1 MSRDTEPTPP
11 AGFGHPVGG
20 LLVVAATLAGCVVP
34 VQAPYTAA
42 PASYWAAWPAPP
54 DFMASHVPA
63 GHDTAVRIDPAAV
76 YGLADLIDFAHRTN
90 PATRQAWEQARAAA
104 AGVARAEAAY
114 YPTLFVLG
122 AGGIERAAFPSPMG
136 SFSVEGPTVRPEA
149 QLQWILFDF
158 GRRSSDVEHGREDL
172 FQANFA
178 FNRALQ
184 EVAFAVSRNYFHLDA
199 SRGRVT
205 AARATLQA
213 ATAVEDAIRARRER
227 GLATLP
233 ELLLAEQDH
242 ARAAFELEAA
252 LGAVADAQA
261 ALAESLGIPPTALMR
276 VADLSAVALPTG
288 LTDPVEQIIDRTLR
302 RRPDLG
308 ARLAA
313 VRAREAAERRAFA
326 EFWPRLAFSGSAD
339 ESVLWYRAA
348 PPPARFTM
356 NDTEYQALFKLEWT
370 LFDGLDR
377 ENALRQ
383 ARSLRGAAAA
393 DLAARE
399 LQAVRE
405 VWQACSDV
413 KTALR
418 KYDYARA
425 LLAASQA
432 AYESTLESYRSA
444 GLATVLDLL
453 TAQRDLARART
464 TLIESRAELLTA
476 FAALAFAAG
485 DG

>member
-1 MSRDTEPTPP
+1 M
-11 AGFGHPVGG
+11 
-20 LLVVAATLAGCVVP
+20 P
-34 VQAPYTAA
+34 VQAPYAAA
-42 PASYWAAWPAPP
+42 PASWWAPWPAPP
-54 DFMASHVPA
+54 DFLASRAPA
-63 GHDTAVRIDPAAV
+63 GRDTSVRIDPAAV

-90 PATRQAWEQARAAA
+90 PATRHAWEQARAAA

-114 YPTLFVLG
+114 YPTLVLLG
-122 AGGIERAAFPSPMG
+122 AGGSERAAYPSPMG
-136 SFSVEGPTVRPEA
+136 TFTVEGPTVRPEA
-149 QLQWILFDF
+149 QLQWILLDF
-158 GRRSSDVEHGREDL
+158 GRRDSDVERGRDDL
-172 FQANFA
+172 FGAGFA
-178 FNRALQ
+178 FNRTLQ
-184 EVAFAVSRNYFHLDA
+184 EVAFAVSRNYFGLDA

-205 AARATLQA
+205 AARATLQSAIA
-213 ATAVEDAIRARRER
+213 AEDAIRARRDR
-227 GLATLP
+227 GLATRP
-233 ELLLAEQDH
+233 ELLLAEQEH

-261 ALAESLGIPPTALMR
+261 ALAESLGIPPAALMR

-288 LTDPVEQIIDRTLR
+288 LTDPVEQIIDRALR

-313 VRAREAAERRAFA
+313 LRAREAAERRAVA
-326 EFWPRLAFSGSAD
+326 EFWPRLAFAGSAAQA
-339 ESVLWYRAA
+339 VQGYRAA
-348 PPPARFTM
+348 PPAGRFTM
-356 NDTEYQALFKLEWT
+356 NETEYQGLFKLQWT
-370 LFDGLDR
+370 VFDGLDR
-377 ENALRQ
+377 ENALRE

-413 KTALR
+413 KTAAR
-418 KYDYARA
+418 KHDYARA

-476 FAALAFAAG
+476 AAALAFAAG
-485 DG
+485 D

>member
-1 MSRDTEPTPP
+1 VARDTEPTRPP
-11 AGFGHPVGG
+11 GFGHPVGG
-20 LLVVAATLAGCVVP
+20 LLVVAAMLAGCVVP
-34 VQAPYTAA
+34 VQAPDTAA
-42 PASYWAAWPAPP
+42 PPSYWAPWPAPP

-63 GHDTAVRIDPAAV
+63 GRDTSVRTDPAAV

-114 YPTLFVLG
+114 YPTLFLLA
-122 AGGIERAAFPSPMG
+122 AGGGERAAFPSPMG
-136 SFSVEGPTVRPEA
+136 NFTVEGPTVRPEA
-149 QLQWILFDF
+149 QLQWILLDF
-158 GRRSSDVEHGREDL
+158 GRRSSDVERSGEDL

-178 FNRALQ
+178 FNRTLQ
-184 EVAFAVSRNYFHLDA
+184 EVAFAVSRNYFSLDA

-205 AARATLQA
+205 AARATLES

-227 GLATLP
+227 GLATRP
-233 ELLLAEQDH
+233 ELLLAEQEH

-288 LTDPVEQIIDRTLR
+288 LTDSVEQVIDRMIR

-313 VRAREAAERRAFA
+313 LRAREAAERRALA
-326 EFWPRLAFSGSAD
+326 QFWPRFTFSGSAAQT
-339 ESVLWYRAA
+339 VLWYRAE
-348 PPPARFTM
+348 PPSARFTM
-356 NDTEYQALFKLEWT
+356 NETEFQGLFKLEWT

-393 DLAARE
+393 DLAAHE

-405 VWQACSDV
+405 VWQAYSDV

-418 KYDYARA
+418 KHDYARA
-425 LLAASQA
+425 LLAASQE

-476 FAALAFAAG
+476 SAALTFAAG
-485 DG
+485 D